1 MDSIVHTTLF
11 IESLAILF
19 VMWYNYKGLG
29 NKILWLHIELDSGYF
44 MKKRDGKKYL
54 NEWYVIFIVEVE
66 CYWQWLDLK
75 QWSDT
80 VKDKS

>member
-1 MDSIVHTTLF
+1 M
-11 IESLAILF
+11 
-19 VMWYNYKGLG
+19 
-29 NKILWLHIELDSGYF
+29 HIELDSGYF

-66 CYWQWLDLK
+66 CYWLWLDLK